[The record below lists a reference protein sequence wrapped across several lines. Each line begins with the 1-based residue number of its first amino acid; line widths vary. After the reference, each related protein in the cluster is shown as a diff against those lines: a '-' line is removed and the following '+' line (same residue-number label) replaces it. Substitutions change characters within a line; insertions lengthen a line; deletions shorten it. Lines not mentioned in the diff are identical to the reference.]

1 MTDDCAVLWGER
13 LLEGEPE
20 NQKAED
26 CSEKVLL
33 LRGDGEALSVGF
45 KSGSVLYPLPEGNGY
60 IRFLPVA
67 KKDQPAVISNS
78 LRVTRQAV
86 GAAGEILCVRRVIEA
101 APLSVIA
108 DKQQAVLMCTP
119 R

>member
-1 MTDDCAVLWGER
+1 MEER
-13 LLEGEPE
+13 REAQQGPL
-20 NQKAED
+20 
-26 CSEKVLL
+26 CC
-33 LRGDGEALSVGF
+33 ALSVGF

-67 KKDQPAVISNS
+67 KKDQPAVISHS
-78 LRVTRQAV
+78 LRVSRQAV
-86 GAAGEILCVRRVIEA
+86 GAAGEI
-101 APLSVIA
+101 PLSVIA

>member
-1 MTDDCAVLWGER
+1 MEER
-13 LLEGEPE
+13 REAQQGPL
-20 NQKAED
+20 
-26 CSEKVLL
+26 CC
-33 LRGDGEALSVGF
+33 ALSVGF

-67 KKDQPAVISNS
+67 KKE
-78 LRVTRQAV
+78 
-86 GAAGEILCVRRVIEA
+86 GEILCVRRVIEA

>member
-1 MTDDCAVLWGER
+1 MEER
-13 LLEGEPE
+13 REAQQGSL
-20 NQKAED
+20 
-26 CSEKVLL
+26 CC
-33 LRGDGEALSVGF
+33 ALSVGF
-45 KSGSVLYPLPEGNGY
+45 KSGSVLYPLPEGNGH

-67 KKDQPAVISNS
+67 KKDQP
-78 LRVTRQAV
+78 

-119 R
+119 QVIP

>member
-1 MTDDCAVLWGER
+1 MEER
-13 LLEGEPE
+13 REAQQGPL
-20 NQKAED
+20 
-26 CSEKVLL
+26 CC
-33 LRGDGEALSVGF
+33 ALSVGF

-78 LRVTRQAV
+78 LRVSRQAV

-119 R
+119 GDLPGGILLKLPGAAGL